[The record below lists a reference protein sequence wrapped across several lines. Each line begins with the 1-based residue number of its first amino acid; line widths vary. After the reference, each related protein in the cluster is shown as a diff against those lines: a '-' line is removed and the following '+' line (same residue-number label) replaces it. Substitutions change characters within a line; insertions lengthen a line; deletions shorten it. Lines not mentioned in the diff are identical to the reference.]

1 MEKFLLTTT
10 ESYRIDT
17 EKEVEV
23 AIQEAKEDPTFILKK
38 YDRTF
43 KEKKQKGEVVDSYF
57 ILKLTKQFNEEKEP
71 VSEVTVNYEG

>member
-1 MEKFLLTTT
+1 MKFLLTTT

-23 AIQEAKEDPTFILKK
+23 AIQEAKEDSSFILKK

-43 KEKKQKGEVVDSYF
+43 KEKTKGGEIVDSYF
-57 ILKLTKQFNEEKEP
+57 ILKLTKQFNMEKDP
-71 VSEVTVNYEG
+71 VSEVSISYGE

>member
-1 MEKFLLTTT
+1 MKFLLTTT

>member
-1 MEKFLLTTT
+1 MKFLLTTT

-17 EKEVEV
+17 EKEVET
-23 AIQEAKEDPTFILKK
+23 AIQEAKEDPSFILKK

-43 KEKKQKGEVVDSYF
+43 KEKKLKGEVVDSYF

-71 VSEVTVNYEG
+71 ISEVSISYGE

>member
-1 MEKFLLTTT
+1 MKFLLTTT

-17 EKEVEV
+17 EKEVET
-23 AIQEAKEDPTFILKK
+23 AIQEAKEDPSFILKK

-43 KEKKQKGEVVDSYF
+43 KERKLKGEVVDSYF

-71 VSEVTVNYEG
+71 ISEVSISYGE

>member
-1 MEKFLLTTT
+1 MKFLLTTT

-71 VSEVTVNYEG
+71 ISEVTVNYEG